1 MLFGFSFSLKKNAR
15 TTDLPTERKEA
26 RGGALLFPAPVCQS
40 PPLLLPE
47 ERPCPSPHSRDGRES
62 LSSDKT
68 MKTGRRREA

>member
-15 TTDLPTERKEA
+15 TTDLPTGRKEE
-26 RGGALLFPAPVCQS
+26 GALPFPAPVCQS
-40 PPLLLPE
+40 PPLLPSE

-62 LSSDKT
+62 LPSDKT